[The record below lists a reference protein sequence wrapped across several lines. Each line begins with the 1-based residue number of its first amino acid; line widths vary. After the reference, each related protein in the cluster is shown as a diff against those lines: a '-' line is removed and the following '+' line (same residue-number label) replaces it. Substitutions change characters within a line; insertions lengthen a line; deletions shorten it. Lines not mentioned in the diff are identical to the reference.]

1 MLMIGAALV
10 AIAII
15 GGLMLEWQA
24 ATRRAQIREQGV
36 GLVRLLSRMPY
47 EQLAPKSGNASL
59 LQAALQGSRSSDVGY
74 GAIVDL
80 RGTTLSEVTAA
91 GVLVPPAPPASQGDA
106 QFGERALS
114 SPGDARRITEYYGPM
129 LDEGKVVGQVR
140 VGFYE
145 AGPRFLPGIEQM
157 PFLALLALPVFLLVP
172 LFHFVLKRELRPL
185 AEIGK
190 ELRRVAD
197 NGPAPAAELV
207 MSGDLREFASGF
219 GRFMEGMQTRMREVE
234 SERFSSVVSQRL
246 LGYRQEKTE
255 SVLHALPDAI
265 LVLDEE
271 GVVTYANAKLDPV
284 LRVPHDT
291 IMGRNVREIETAPA
305 LVEFLRRCQS
315 EKGRVFRGETIE
327 FSPPEQP
334 DRRIAASAYPLFSPR
349 EPGAVLGILTV
360 FRDVTQELHARN
372 AGAEFVAHVSH
383 ELKSPLNVMR
393 MYSETLLDGSL
404 DSEASRIEAINVI
417 KDEAERMAS
426 LINNL
431 LNIARI
437 ESGSVALDRQRTRLR
452 DLLED
457 VFAETTRNAT
467 GKDIRLE
474 LDLPAELSPVMI
486 DKDLVRIA
494 IANLIGNAIKYNRPG
509 GRVALCAEE
518 SDAEVLV
525 RVLDSGIGILPA
537 DQAKVFDKF
546 FRSAD
551 TTAIERGGHGLG
563 LYLVKQITELHHG
576 SVGLTSSPGS
586 GSEFCMRFRKI
597 SAMAQESARV

>member
-1 MLMIGAALV
+1 
-10 AIAII
+10 
-15 GGLMLEWQA
+15 
-24 ATRRAQIREQGV
+24 
-36 GLVRLLSRMPY
+36 
-47 EQLAPKSGNASL
+47 
-59 LQAALQGSRSSDVGY
+59 
-74 GAIVDL
+74 
-80 RGTTLSEVTAA
+80 
-91 GVLVPPAPPASQGDA
+91 
-106 QFGERALS
+106 
-114 SPGDARRITEYYGPM
+114 
-129 LDEGKVVGQVR
+129 
-140 VGFYE
+140 
-145 AGPRFLPGIEQM
+145 
-157 PFLALLALPVFLLVP
+157 
-172 LFHFVLKRELRPL
+172 
-185 AEIGK
+185 
-190 ELRRVAD
+190 
-197 NGPAPAAELV
+197 
-207 MSGDLREFASGF
+207 
-219 GRFMEGMQTRMREVE
+219 
-234 SERFSSVVSQRL
+234 VSQRL

-284 LRVPHDT
+284 LGAPHDT
-291 IMGRNVREIETAPA
+291 LMGRNIREVETAPD

-327 FSPPEQP
+327 ISPPEQP

-349 EPGAVLGILTV
+349 EPGAVLGILAV
-360 FRDVTQELHARN
+360 FRDVTQEHQARN

-393 MYSETLLDGSL
+393 LYSETLLDGTV
-404 DSEASRIEAINVI
+404 DSEQARIEAINVI

-437 ESGSVALDRQRTRLR
+437 ESGSVAIDRQRTRLR

-457 VFAETTRNAT
+457 VFAETTRNAS
-467 GKDIRLE
+467 GKDIKLE

-518 SDAEVLV
+518 GDTEVLV
-525 RVLDSGIGILPA
+525 RVLDSGIGIPPE

-546 FRSAD
+546 FRSGD

-576 SVGLTSSPGS
+576 SVGLTSRPGS

-597 SAMAQESARV
+597 SAMAQESARL